1 MNGNSMWRALAG
13 AACVAAIAAPGVGHA
28 CACGCGVFDVGTS
41 AMFPTHTG
49 GMVYLEQDYMD
60 QNQNWS
66 GSASA
71 PAAANSDQRI
81 RTHFWSVGVQ
91 YTFDRKWSALVELP
105 YWQRH
110 FVTLGADG
118 SPGAFDHSA
127 LGDVRLKG
135 IYTGLSEDRSTGL
148 TFGVKLPTGDSSYAN
163 FDPDTEIGSGSTD
176 VLLGAYHLG
185 RLTADNRWSWFAN
198 AQWQQPIAH
207 KSEYR
212 PGSELNTVAGIYYG
226 GWRLRGSVRVAPLLQ
241 VAGSY
246 RGHDGGTLG
255 HPEDSGYIRAFIAPG
270 AEVDV
275 GRARIYADVS
285 RAAFTNASGNQLVAR
300 TLFKLNVSVGF

>member
-1 MNGNSMWRALAG
+1 MWRALAG
-13 AACVAAIAAPGVGHA
+13 AACVAAAAAPGVGHA
-28 CACGCGVFDVGTS
+28 CACGCGIFDVGTS
-41 AMFPTHTG
+41 AMFPTHSG

-66 GSASA
+66 GTAG
-71 PAAANSDQRI
+71 AAAIANSDRRI
-81 RTHFWSVGVQ
+81 RTNFWSVGTQ
-91 YTFDRKWSALVELP
+91 YTFDRKWSAVVELP
-105 YWQRH
+105 YWQRR
-110 FVTLGADG
+110 FITLGDNGGPA
-118 SPGAFDHSA
+118 AFDHSA
-127 LGDVRLKG
+127 LGDLRLKG
-135 IYTGLSEDRSTGL
+135 IYTGFSEDLSTGI
-148 TFGVKLPTGDSSYAN
+148 TFGVKLPTGDSTYAH

-185 RLTADNRWSWFAN
+185 RLTADNRWSWFTS

-212 PGSELNTVAGIYYG
+212 PGSELDTIAGVYYG
-226 GWRLRGSVRVAPLLQ
+226 GWRFGGSVRIAPLLQ

-255 HPEDSGYIRAFIAPG
+255 HPQDSGYIRAFITPG
-270 AEVDV
+270 AEIDV
-275 GRARIYADVS
+275 GRMRIYTDVS

-300 TLFKLNVSVGF
+300 TLFRLNLSVGF